1 MLRPSSRDERRREV
15 RRSRFRKTS
24 DPNDPLN
31 RLVGVLV
38 VMAIVGATFVAFLI
52 DLQIMRP
59 ERYREVGENQRAG
72 VRSLEA
78 YRGKVEDRNGFVLAS
93 STQGHNLV
101 VDPSQVEDAAVTAEL
116 LAPLLG
122 MSPPEVVNYLVGD
135 GPGDRYEL
143 LAANIDES
151 AETALLELR
160 SLPETSRF
168 TSGLYLQPS
177 ERRIYPA
184 DQLAKPIVG
193 RVDTGNVGIYGVEAQ
208 FDEAMIGIPGEELF
222 ERGRFGSISGGEWEV
237 TPGAAGYDV
246 VLTIDHR
253 IQFVVEE
260 ALLKHCDE
268 TGAKGLTA
276 VLSDP
281 VSSEILAMA
290 SVDRDSEG
298 GCIVPR
304 HNMALTEQF
313 EPGSVLKPIS
323 IAAAVEDLGFSAS
336 TAIEVPPS
344 ISIGGHSFRDDPTHP
359 AAPYSMA
366 NILANSMNV
375 GTIKVAQQVGPGRLH
390 DYLTRFGFGSLTGV
404 GAKGEESGLVRP
416 VDEWRGSDAG
426 SIPIGQGITVTAA
439 QLAAAYNVF
448 ANDGIYQPLSLVRGL
463 RSPEGDFFPPPSVPG
478 KPALRPETAA
488 EVTNMLVGVVGGGTG
503 ESAQIDRYTV
513 AGKTGTAWKVF
524 EDSAGVTGYGQ
535 DGNRRYVATFA
546 GYVPAHDPRLS
557 MVIVV
562 DEPQQGWAASTV
574 AAPVFSDVALYA
586 LRILGVPPDDGS
598 VDPGARV
605 RADPATAE
613 TGLDIEALV
622 EPPTDQVVDSEAE
635 PTDVAPTSD
644 AAGAVAAIQ
653 AATTI
658 EPSADAT
665 EGP

>member
-1 MLRPSSRDERRREV
+1 MTTMLRASSRDERRREV
-15 RRSRFRKTS
+15 RRSRFRRTS
-24 DPNDPLN
+24 NPNDPLN
-31 RLVGVLV
+31 RLIGVFAV
-38 VMAIVGATFVAFLI
+38 IAIVGATFVAFLI

-59 ERYREVGENQRAG
+59 ERYREVGESQRAG

-93 STQGHNLV
+93 STQGHNLI
-101 VDPSQVEDAAVTAEL
+101 VDPSQVESPAVTAEL

-122 MSPPEVVNYLVGD
+122 MNSIEVLDYLVGD
-135 GPGDRYEL
+135 GPEDRYEM
-143 LAANIDES
+143 LATNIDDS
-151 AETALLELR
+151 VETALLELR
-160 SLPETSRF
+160 GRPETAEL
-168 TSGLYLQPS
+168 TGGLYLQPS

-193 RVDTGNVGIYGVEAQ
+193 RVDTGNEGIYGVEAQ
-208 FDEAMIGIPGEELF
+208 FDEAMIGIPGEEQF
-222 ERGRFGSISGGEWEV
+222 ERGRFGSISGGQWDV

-253 IQFVVEE
+253 IQYVVEE
-260 ALLKHCDE
+260 ALLQHCEE

-281 VSSEILAMA
+281 ATSEILAMA
-290 SVDRDSEG
+290 SVDRDDEG
-298 GCIVPR
+298 CLIPR

-323 IAAAVEDLGFSAS
+323 IAAAVEDLGFTSATS
-336 TAIEVPPS
+336 IEVPPS

-366 NILANSMNV
+366 NILSDSMNV

-448 ANDGIYQPLSLVRGL
+448 ANDGVYQPLSLVRGL
-463 RSPEGDFFPPPSVPG
+463 RSPDGDFFPPPSVPG

-503 ESAQIDRYTV
+503 KSAQIDRYTV

-524 EDSAGVTGYGQ
+524 EDTNGVTGYGQ

-546 GYVPAHDPRLS
+546 GYVPAHNPRLS

-605 RADPATAE
+605 K
-613 TGLDIEALV
+613 
-622 EPPTDQVVDSEAE
+622 AE
-635 PTDVAPTSD
+635 PAASQANPELDSDGAEVVPVGDAMAPDDGAQPSLGQDEPDLATD
-644 AAGAVAAIQ
+644 
-653 AATTI
+653 
-658 EPSADAT
+658 
-665 EGP
+665 GP